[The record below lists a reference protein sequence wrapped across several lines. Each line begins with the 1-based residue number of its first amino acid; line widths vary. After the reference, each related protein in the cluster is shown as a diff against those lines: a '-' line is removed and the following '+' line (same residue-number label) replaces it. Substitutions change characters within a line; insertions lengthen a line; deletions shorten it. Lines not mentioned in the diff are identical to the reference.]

1 MFKTY
6 KRKGLAEIIP
16 LKEFIGFSMAEVSIS
31 SEDQKLPVEEFN
43 EGFILRNTKNHND
56 LWYVSKKYF
65 EENLEELEPK
75 TKNDSIT
82 EREGL
87 SVGEKIVRTEFNPSS
102 MGEVSILK
110 TKTAEIINQ
119 IDGLRD
125 LDPRLAAIAITKFE
139 EAAMFAVKLAT
150 TSKA

>member
-6 KRKGLAEIIP
+6 KRKGFTEMMP
-16 LKEFIGFSMAEVSIS
+16 LKEFTDYHIAEVSIS
-31 SEDQKLPVEEFN
+31 SEDKKLSPEEFN
-43 EGFILRNTKNHND
+43 EGFIARNSENHDD
-56 LWYVSKKYF
+56 LWYVSKNYF
-65 EENLEELEPK
+65 EKYLEELEPK

-82 EREGL
+82 KQEGL

-125 LDPRLAAIAITKFE
+125 LDQRLAAIAITKFE

-150 TSKA
+150 TSKV